1 MDDPKAA
8 SVVRDLPYWRDG
20 TIKGRI
26 GVDFPKREFGDSAV
40 KKELKMGTTATG
52 MIEVAAET
60 TAQALLDLLALRGV
74 EYFFANS
81 GTDFAS
87 ICDAFA
93 LRQKLGR
100 KLPRPVLAPHE
111 IPLMSM
117 AHGYYLATGKPQVAM
132 VHVGVG
138 TANCLGSIINASKGR
153 VPILFFAGRTS
164 ITEEG
169 QPSSR
174 SAFIHW
180 GQESFDQAAAVREYV
195 KWDYELRNP
204 GQLETVID
212 RALVMAMSEPR
223 GPIYLTMPPE
233 VLAAAPPSKASF
245 RKQPRHDLPTFY
257 PDPAKIELAA
267 DRLARARSPLIITSA
282 LGRSHRAALALVTL
296 AEAEGIGVVPISPE
310 YMNFPRNHFCHLGF
324 TPAPHLRESD
334 VILVIDCDVPWFP
347 NIFAPAGSATVIQ
360 AGIDPLYATYP
371 IRSFPSDITI
381 QGEPA
386 VILEELA
393 RTMANLPARDVSLI
407 DARQRSLRSKHEEMV
422 NKWNTEAEK
431 AAHAKPL
438 DVRWVSHCIGD
449 VLGKDAVVVNEYD
462 NGMRENMGLSP
473 GSYFGVPHSGYLG
486 WGLGTALGFKLA
498 KPDSTVVAA
507 VGDGSYIFAVPS
519 ACHML
524 SASLNLP
531 ILVIIFNNQGYAAV
545 KQATLGT
552 HPDGWAKRT
561 NNFPLSQ
568 LPSAPGYGK
577 ICEVFGGYGEDVTD
591 PDQVRPALERAMNVV
606 LREKRQAVLNMVCAA
621 P

>member
-1 MDDPKAA
+1 MDATAA
-8 SVVRDLPYWRDG
+8 Q
-20 TIKGRI
+20 T
-26 GVDFPKREFGDSAV
+26 
-40 KKELKMGTTATG
+40 
-52 MIEVAAET
+52 IEVAAET

-74 EYFFANS
+74 DYFFANS

-93 LRQKLGR
+93 LRQKLG
-100 KLPRPVLAPHE
+100 KELPRPVLAPHE

-138 TANCLGSIINASKGR
+138 TANSLGSIINASKGR
-153 VPILFFAGRTS
+153 VPMLFFAGRTS
-164 ITEEG
+164 ISEEG

-204 GQLETVID
+204 DQLETVID

-233 VLAAAPPSKASF
+233 ILAAAPGKKSF
-245 RKQPRHDLPTFY
+245 RKQPRYDLPTFH

-267 DRLARARSPLIITSA
+267 ECLARARSPLIITSA
-282 LGRSHRAALALVTL
+282 IGRSHRAAQALVRL

-324 TPAPHLRESD
+324 TPAPYLREAD
-334 VILVIDCDVPWFP
+334 VILVMDCDVPWFP
-347 NIFAPAGSATVIQ
+347 NIFAPADSTTVIQ

-381 QGEPA
+381 HGEPA
-386 VILEELA
+386 AILEELA
-393 RTMANLPARDVSLI
+393 KSITNLPIRDVSLI
-407 DARQRSLRSKHEEMV
+407 EDRQRSLRSKHEEMV
-422 NKWNTEAEK
+422 SKWKTESQK
-431 AAHAKPL
+431 GAHAKPL
-438 DVRWVSHCIGD
+438 DFRWVSHCVGE

-462 NGMRENMGLSP
+462 NGMRENMGFSP

-486 WGLGTALGFKLA
+486 WGVGTALGFKLA
-498 KPDSTVVAA
+498 KPDTTVVAT

-545 KQATLGT
+545 KHATLGA
-552 HPDGWAKRT
+552 HPEGWANRT

-568 LPSAPGYGK
+568 LPPAPGYGK

-606 LREKRQAVLNMVCAA
+606 SREKRQAVLNMALAV